1 MSDDRLI
8 SRANLSHIETNLA
21 AISQRMHHI
30 SSVVSS
36 IDNKVDNVDNKIDN
50 FYSEF
55 TDLRNEFDE
64 FVSESKRIAALA
76 DAKQSI
82 VILKQEIEENFGYYD
97 DVRRHTVGILN
108 ANDVGIVR
116 KETMSNATEELMMK
130 APRYWLAPAL
140 IALSAWIADDRE
152 LAEKALKEA
161 IRRDDEKTSL
171 LFCLISRRAN
181 KFNGALTWLDRYFS
195 MQDPSKMERRIV
207 VVLDAFASG
216 LFGPDANGLCSEK
229 ISLWIEDLSNKSGFI
244 ENQRDQWS
252 KALLDK
258 IVFINDEEFP
268 LISKYSPT
276 WQKLKE
282 VLTWANTHEYVYNY
296 FYNIF
301 NAEVKNVTMISEKID
316 EILDNL
322 VNNYDNEELP
332 KRALLRKNE
341 LIVEENGNVGRA
353 NIRYDAEF
361 QSYEEYS
368 DFSEHLTNIALFPE
382 SSGALIATQ
391 KLAVSLSKDWIIDA
405 YSDLTTKSRAEV
417 PIDIEINIDDWK
429 GVTRDGSNEEEL
441 VQSINNH
448 IAEKKANALSKIK
461 WIGNAIVTGI
471 IGLICTFVLLSWFNN
486 ILFII
491 PGLGVTIYLIYKAK
505 MDYKKKIE
513 STNKKFDDYSES
525 CLKHL
530 RGILAEIV
538 DYRMMYA
545 EKDKNY
551 SKVVDFLG
559 SISSSSLISDG
570 AFEKRRSIIL

>member
-8 SRANLSHIETNLA
+8 SRANLSCIESNLA
-21 AISQRMHHI
+21 SISQRMNSI
-30 SSVVSS
+30 ANTVSSV
-36 IDNKVDNVDNKIDN
+36 DTKVDN

-55 TDLRNEFDE
+55 IELRDE
-64 FVSESKRIAALA
+64 FNDFVLESKRIAALA
-76 DAKQSI
+76 DAKQSV

-97 DVRRHTVGILN
+97 EVRRHTVGILN
-108 ANDVGIVR
+108 ANDLGIVK
-116 KETMSNATEELMMK
+116 KETMANTTEELMMK

-140 IALSAWIADDRE
+140 IALAAWIADDVE
-152 LAEKALKEA
+152 LAEKSLKEA

-171 LFCLISRRAN
+171 MFCLISRRAV
-181 KFNGALTWLDRYFS
+181 KLNGSLTWLDRYFS
-195 MQDPSKMERRIV
+195 MQDPSKMERRIII
-207 VVLDAFASG
+207 VLDAFASG
-216 LFGPDANGLCSEK
+216 LFGPDANGLCYEK
-229 ISLWIEDLSNKSGFI
+229 IALWIDELSNKSGFI

-258 IVFINDEEFP
+258 IVFINDEDFP
-268 LISKYSPT
+268 LLSKYSTT
-276 WQKLKE
+276 WPKLKE

-301 NAEVKNVTMISEKID
+301 NAEVKNVTLISEKVD

-341 LIVEENGNVGRA
+341 LIVEENGDIARA

-405 YSDLTTKSRAEV
+405 YSDITTKSRAEV
-417 PIDIEINIDDWK
+417 PLDIEINIDDWK

-441 VQSINNH
+441 VNSFSDYV
-448 IAEKKANALSKIK
+448 AKKREYTLGKIK
-461 WIGNAIVTGI
+461 WIGKAVITGI
-471 IGLICTFVLLSWFNN
+471 IGFICIFVLMSFNIILSVAA
-486 ILFII
+486 
-491 PGLGVTIYLIYKAK
+491 LGVTGYLIYKARD
-505 MDYKKKIE
+505 DYNKKIQ
-513 STNKKFDDYSES
+513 STNEKFDDY
-525 CLKHL
+525 LKQSLINL

-538 DYRMMYA
+538 DYRNIYA
-545 EKDKNY
+545 EKDNNY
-551 SKVVDFLG
+551 SKVIDFLTG
-559 SISSSSLISDG
+559 ISSSSLINDG
-570 AFEKRRSIIL
+570 AFENRRSIIL

>member
-1 MSDDRLI
+1 MSDYRLI
-8 SRANLSHIETNLA
+8 SRANLAHIETNLS
-21 AISQRMHHI
+21 AIAQRMHQL
-30 SSVVSS
+30 SSAVSS
-36 IDNKVDNVDNKIDN
+36 IDRKVSDVDSKVDN

-55 TDLRNEFDE
+55 VELRDEFDE
-64 FVSESKRIAALA
+64 FVAESKRIAALA

-97 DVRRHTVGILN
+97 EVRRHTVGILN
-108 ANDVGIVR
+108 ANDIGIVR

-171 LFCLISRRAN
+171 LFCLISRRAG

-195 MQDPSKMERRIV
+195 MQDPSKMERRII

-229 ISLWIEDLSNKSGFI
+229 ISIWIEELSNKSGFI

-258 IVFINDEEFP
+258 IAFIDDSGFP
-268 LISKYSPT
+268 LLVKYSPT
-276 WQKLKE
+276 WPKMKE
-282 VLTWANTHEYVYNY
+282 VLTWANTHEYVYDY

-301 NAEVKNVTMISEKID
+301 NAEVKNVTMITEKVD

-341 LIVEENGNVGRA
+341 IIVEENGNVGRA

-361 QSYEEYS
+361 QAYEEYS

-382 SSGALIATQ
+382 SSGALVATQ

-405 YSDLTTKSRAEV
+405 YSDLTTKSRSEV

-429 GVTRDGSNEEEL
+429 GTTRDGSNEDEL
-441 VQSINNH
+441 VQSFDAH
-448 IAEKKANALSKIK
+448 VGKKRENALSKVK
-461 WIGNAIVTGI
+461 WVGKAVVTGI
-471 IGLICTFVLLSWFNN
+471 IGLICAFVLKSFNP
-486 ILFII
+486 IVVVACLA
-491 PGLGVTIYLIYKAK
+491 VTAYLVYKAK
-505 MDYKKKIE
+505 NDYTKKIE
-513 STNKKFDDYSES
+513 SLNKKFDDYLEQS
-525 CLKHL
+525 LINL

-538 DYRMMYA
+538 DYRRLYT
-545 EKDKNY
+545 EKDNNY
-551 SKVVDFLG
+551 NKVVSFLS
-559 SISSSSLISDG
+559 SISSSSLINDG

>member
-8 SRANLSHIETNLA
+8 SRANLAHIETNLS
-21 AISQRMHHI
+21 AIAQRMHQL
-30 SSVVSS
+30 SSAVSS
-36 IDNKVDNVDNKIDN
+36 IDRKVSDVDSKVDN

-55 TDLRNEFDE
+55 VELRDEFDE
-64 FVSESKRIAALA
+64 FVAESKRIAALA

-97 DVRRHTVGILN
+97 EVRRHTVGILN
-108 ANDVGIVR
+108 ANDIGIVR

-171 LFCLISRRAN
+171 LFCLISRRAG

-195 MQDPSKMERRIV
+195 MQDPSKMERRII
-207 VVLDAFASG
+207 VVLDG
-216 LFGPDANGLCSEK
+216 LFGTDANGLCSEK
-229 ISLWIEDLSNKSGFI
+229 ISIWIEELSNKSGFI

-258 IVFINDEEFP
+258 IAFIDDSGFP
-268 LISKYSPT
+268 LLVKYSPT
-276 WQKLKE
+276 WPKMKE
-282 VLTWANTHEYVYNY
+282 VLTWANTHEYVYDY

-301 NAEVKNVTMISEKID
+301 NAEVKNVTMITEKVD

-341 LIVEENGNVGRA
+341 IIVEENGNVGRA

-361 QSYEEYS
+361 QAYEEYS

-382 SSGALIATQ
+382 SSGALVATQ

-405 YSDLTTKSRAEV
+405 YSDLTTKSRSEV

-429 GVTRDGSNEEEL
+429 GTTRDGSIEDEL
-441 VQSINNH
+441 VQSFDAH
-448 IAEKKANALSKIK
+448 VGKKRENALSKVK
-461 WIGNAIVTGI
+461 WVGKAVVTGI
-471 IGLICTFVLLSWFNN
+471 IGLICAFVLKSFNP
-486 ILFII
+486 IVVVACLA
-491 PGLGVTIYLIYKAK
+491 VTAYLVYKAK
-505 MDYKKKIE
+505 NDYTKKIE
-513 STNKKFDDYSES
+513 SLNKKFDDYLEKS
-525 CLKHL
+525 LINL

-538 DYRMMYA
+538 DYRRLYT
-545 EKDKNY
+545 EKDNNY
-551 SKVVDFLG
+551 NKVVSFLSG
-559 SISSSSLISDG
+559 ISSSSLINDG
-570 AFEKRRSIIL
+570 VFEKRRSIIL

>member
-8 SRANLSHIETNLA
+8 SRANLAHIETNLS
-21 AISQRMHHI
+21 AIAQRMHQL
-30 SSVVSS
+30 SSAVSS
-36 IDNKVDNVDNKIDN
+36 IDRKVSDVDSKVDN

-55 TDLRNEFDE
+55 VELRDEFDE
-64 FVSESKRIAALA
+64 FVAESKRIAALA

-97 DVRRHTVGILN
+97 EVRRHTVGILN
-108 ANDVGIVR
+108 ANDIGIVR
-116 KETMSNATEELMMK
+116 KETMSNTTEELMMK
-130 APRYWLAPAL
+130 APRYWLAPVL

-171 LFCLISRRAN
+171 LFCLISRRAG

-195 MQDPSKMERRIV
+195 MQDPSKMERRII

-229 ISLWIEDLSNKSGFI
+229 ISIWIEELSNKSGFI

-258 IVFINDEEFP
+258 IAFIDDSGFP
-268 LISKYSPT
+268 LLVKYSPT
-276 WQKLKE
+276 WPKMKE
-282 VLTWANTHEYVYNY
+282 VLTWANTHEYVYDY

-301 NAEVKNVTMISEKID
+301 NAEVKNVTMITEKVD

-341 LIVEENGNVGRA
+341 IIVEENGNVGRA

-361 QSYEEYS
+361 QAYEEYS

-382 SSGALIATQ
+382 SSGALVATQ

-405 YSDLTTKSRAEV
+405 YSDLTTKSRSEV

-429 GVTRDGSNEEEL
+429 GTTRDGSNEDEL
-441 VQSINNH
+441 VQSFDAH
-448 IAEKKANALSKIK
+448 VGKKRENALSKVK
-461 WIGNAIVTGI
+461 WVGKAVVTGI
-471 IGLICTFVLLSWFNN
+471 IGLICAFVLKSFNP
-486 ILFII
+486 IVVVACLA
-491 PGLGVTIYLIYKAK
+491 VTAYLVYKAK
-505 MDYKKKIE
+505 NDYTKKIE
-513 STNKKFDDYSES
+513 SLNKKFDDYLEQS
-525 CLKHL
+525 LINL

-538 DYRMMYA
+538 DYRRLYT
-545 EKDKNY
+545 EKDSNY
-551 SKVVDFLG
+551 NKVVSFLS
-559 SISSSSLISDG
+559 SISSSSLINDG

>member
-8 SRANLSHIETNLA
+8 SRANLAHIETNLS
-21 AISQRMHHI
+21 AIAQRMHQL
-30 SSVVSS
+30 SSAVSS
-36 IDNKVDNVDNKIDN
+36 IDRKVSDVDSKVDN

-55 TDLRNEFDE
+55 VELRDEFDE
-64 FVSESKRIAALA
+64 FVAESKRIAALA

-97 DVRRHTVGILN
+97 EVRRHTVGILN
-108 ANDVGIVR
+108 ANDIGIVR
-116 KETMSNATEELMMK
+116 KETMSNATEELMIK

-171 LFCLISRRAN
+171 LFCLISRRAG

-195 MQDPSKMERRIV
+195 MQDPSKMERRII

-229 ISLWIEDLSNKSGFI
+229 ISIWIEELSNKSGFI

-258 IVFINDEEFP
+258 IAFIDDSGFP
-268 LISKYSPT
+268 LLVKYSPT
-276 WQKLKE
+276 WPKMKE
-282 VLTWANTHEYVYNY
+282 VLTWANTHEYVYDY

-301 NAEVKNVTMISEKID
+301 NAEVKNVTMITEKVD

-341 LIVEENGNVGRA
+341 IIVEENGNVGRA

-361 QSYEEYS
+361 QAYEEYS

-382 SSGALIATQ
+382 SSGALVATQ

-405 YSDLTTKSRAEV
+405 YSDLTTKSRSEV

-429 GVTRDGSNEEEL
+429 GTTRDGSNEDEL
-441 VQSINNH
+441 VQSFDAH
-448 IAEKKANALSKIK
+448 VGKKRENALSKVK
-461 WIGNAIVTGI
+461 WVGKAVVTGI
-471 IGLICTFVLLSWFNN
+471 IGLICAFVLKSFNP
-486 ILFII
+486 IVVVACLA
-491 PGLGVTIYLIYKAK
+491 VTAYLVYKAK
-505 MDYKKKIE
+505 NDYTKKIE
-513 STNKKFDDYSES
+513 SLNKKFDDYLEQS
-525 CLKHL
+525 LINL

-538 DYRMMYA
+538 DYRRLYT
-545 EKDKNY
+545 EKDNNY
-551 SKVVDFLG
+551 NKVVSFLS
-559 SISSSSLISDG
+559 SISSSSLINDG

>member
-8 SRANLSHIETNLA
+8 SRANLAHIETNLS
-21 AISQRMHHI
+21 AIAQRMHQL
-30 SSVVSS
+30 SSAVSS
-36 IDNKVDNVDNKIDN
+36 IDRKVSDVDSKVDN

-55 TDLRNEFDE
+55 VELRDEFDE
-64 FVSESKRIAALA
+64 FVAESKRIAALA

-97 DVRRHTVGILN
+97 EVRRHTVGILN
-108 ANDVGIVR
+108 ANDIGIVR

-171 LFCLISRRAN
+171 LFCLISRRAG

-195 MQDPSKMERRIV
+195 MQDPSKMERRII

-229 ISLWIEDLSNKSGFI
+229 ISIWIEELSNKSGFI

-258 IVFINDEEFP
+258 IAFIDDSGFP
-268 LISKYSPT
+268 LLVKYSPT
-276 WQKLKE
+276 WPKMKE
-282 VLTWANTHEYVYNY
+282 VLTWANTHEYVYDY

-301 NAEVKNVTMISEKID
+301 NAEVKNVTMITEKVD

-341 LIVEENGNVGRA
+341 IIVEENGNVGRA

-361 QSYEEYS
+361 QAYEEYS

-382 SSGALIATQ
+382 SSGALVATQ

-405 YSDLTTKSRAEV
+405 YSDLTTKSRSEV

-429 GVTRDGSNEEEL
+429 GTTRDGSNEDEL
-441 VQSINNH
+441 VQSFDAH
-448 IAEKKANALSKIK
+448 VGKKRENALSKVK
-461 WIGNAIVTGI
+461 WVGKAVVTGI
-471 IGLICTFVLLSWFNN
+471 IGLICAFVLKSFNP
-486 ILFII
+486 IVVVACLA
-491 PGLGVTIYLIYKAK
+491 VTAYLVYKAK
-505 MDYKKKIE
+505 NDYTKKIE
-513 STNKKFDDYSES
+513 SLNKKFDDYLEQS
-525 CLKHL
+525 LINL

-538 DYRMMYA
+538 DYRRLYT
-545 EKDKNY
+545 EKDNNY
-551 SKVVDFLG
+551 NKVVSFLS
-559 SISSSSLISDG
+559 SISSSSLINDG

>member
-8 SRANLSHIETNLA
+8 SRANLAHIETNLS
-21 AISQRMHHI
+21 AIAQRMHQL
-30 SSVVSS
+30 SSAVSS
-36 IDNKVDNVDNKIDN
+36 IDRKVSDVDSKVDN

-55 TDLRNEFDE
+55 VELRDEFDE
-64 FVSESKRIAALA
+64 FVAESKRIAALA

-97 DVRRHTVGILN
+97 EVRRHTVGILN
-108 ANDVGIVR
+108 ANDIGIVR

-171 LFCLISRRAN
+171 LFCLISRRAR

-195 MQDPSKMERRIV
+195 MQDPSKMERRII

-229 ISLWIEDLSNKSGFI
+229 ISIWIEELSNKSGFI

-258 IVFINDEEFP
+258 IAFIDDSGFP
-268 LISKYSPT
+268 LLVKYSPT
-276 WQKLKE
+276 WPKMKE
-282 VLTWANTHEYVYNY
+282 VLTWANTHEYVYDY

-301 NAEVKNVTMISEKID
+301 NAEVKNVTMITEKVD

-341 LIVEENGNVGRA
+341 IIVEENGNVGRA

-361 QSYEEYS
+361 QAYEEYS

-382 SSGALIATQ
+382 SSGALVATQ

-405 YSDLTTKSRAEV
+405 YSDLTTKSRSEV

-429 GVTRDGSNEEEL
+429 GTTRDGSNEDEL
-441 VQSINNH
+441 VQSFDAH
-448 IAEKKANALSKIK
+448 VGKKRENALSKVK
-461 WIGNAIVTGI
+461 WVGKAVVTGI
-471 IGLICTFVLLSWFNN
+471 IGLICAFVLKSFNP
-486 ILFII
+486 IVVVACLA
-491 PGLGVTIYLIYKAK
+491 VTAYLVYKAK
-505 MDYKKKIE
+505 NDYTKKIE
-513 STNKKFDDYSES
+513 SLNKKFDDYLEQS
-525 CLKHL
+525 LINL

-538 DYRMMYA
+538 DYRRLYT
-545 EKDKNY
+545 EKDNNY
-551 SKVVDFLG
+551 NKVVSFLSG
-559 SISSSSLISDG
+559 ISSSSLINDG
-570 AFEKRRSIIL
+570 VFEKRRSIIL

>member
-8 SRANLSHIETNLA
+8 SRANLAHIETNLS
-21 AISQRMHHI
+21 AIAQRMHQL
-30 SSVVSS
+30 SSAVSS
-36 IDNKVDNVDNKIDN
+36 IDRKVSDVDSKVDN

-55 TDLRNEFDE
+55 VELRDEFDE
-64 FVSESKRIAALA
+64 FVAESKRIAALA

-97 DVRRHTVGILN
+97 EVRRHTVGILN
-108 ANDVGIVR
+108 ANDIGIVR

-171 LFCLISRRAN
+171 LFCLISRRAG

-195 MQDPSKMERRIV
+195 MQDPSKMERRII

-229 ISLWIEDLSNKSGFI
+229 ISIWIEELSNKSGFI

-258 IVFINDEEFP
+258 IAFIDDSGFP
-268 LISKYSPT
+268 LLVKYSPT
-276 WQKLKE
+276 WPKMKE
-282 VLTWANTHEYVYNY
+282 VLTWANTHEYVYDY

-301 NAEVKNVTMISEKID
+301 NAEVKNVTMITEKVD

-341 LIVEENGNVGRA
+341 IIVEENGNVGRA

-361 QSYEEYS
+361 QAYEEYS

-382 SSGALIATQ
+382 SSGALVATQ

-405 YSDLTTKSRAEV
+405 YSDLTTKSRSEV

-429 GVTRDGSNEEEL
+429 GTTRDGSNEDEL
-441 VQSINNH
+441 VQSFDAH
-448 IAEKKANALSKIK
+448 VGKKRENALSKVK
-461 WIGNAIVTGI
+461 WVGKAVVTGI
-471 IGLICTFVLLSWFNN
+471 IGLICAFVLKSFNP
-486 ILFII
+486 IVVVACLA
-491 PGLGVTIYLIYKAK
+491 VTAYLVYKAK
-505 MDYKKKIE
+505 NDYTKKIE
-513 STNKKFDDYSES
+513 SLNKKFDDYLEQS
-525 CLKHL
+525 LINL

-538 DYRMMYA
+538 DYRRLYT
-545 EKDKNY
+545 EKDNNY
-551 SKVVDFLG
+551 NKVVSFLSG
-559 SISSSSLISDG
+559 ISSSSLINDG
-570 AFEKRRSIIL
+570 VFEKRRSIIL

>member
-8 SRANLSHIETNLA
+8 SRANLAHIETNLS
-21 AISQRMHHI
+21 AIAQRMHQL
-30 SSVVSS
+30 SSAVSS
-36 IDNKVDNVDNKIDN
+36 IDRKVSDVDSKVDN

-55 TDLRNEFDE
+55 VELRDEFDE
-64 FVSESKRIAALA
+64 FVAESKRIAALA

-97 DVRRHTVGILN
+97 EVRRHTVGILN
-108 ANDVGIVR
+108 ANDIGIVR

-171 LFCLISRRAN
+171 LFCLISRRAG

-195 MQDPSKMERRIV
+195 MQDPSKMERRII

-229 ISLWIEDLSNKSGFI
+229 ISIWIEELSNKSGFI

-258 IVFINDEEFP
+258 IAFIDDSGFP
-268 LISKYSPT
+268 LLVKYSPT
-276 WQKLKE
+276 WPKMKE
-282 VLTWANTHEYVYNY
+282 VLTWANTHEYVYDY

-301 NAEVKNVTMISEKID
+301 NAEVKNVTMITEKVD

-341 LIVEENGNVGRA
+341 IIVEENGNVGRA

-361 QSYEEYS
+361 QAYEEYS

-382 SSGALIATQ
+382 SSGALVATQ

-405 YSDLTTKSRAEV
+405 YSDLTTKSRSEV

-429 GVTRDGSNEEEL
+429 GTTRDGSNEDEL
-441 VQSINNH
+441 VQSFDAH
-448 IAEKKANALSKIK
+448 VGKKRENALSKVK
-461 WIGNAIVTGI
+461 WVGKAVVTGI
-471 IGLICTFVLLSWFNN
+471 IGLICAFVLKSFNP
-486 ILFII
+486 IVVVACLA
-491 PGLGVTIYLIYKAK
+491 VTAYLVYKAK
-505 MDYKKKIE
+505 NDYTKKIE
-513 STNKKFDDYSES
+513 SLNKKFDDYLEQS
-525 CLKHL
+525 LINL

-538 DYRMMYA
+538 DYRRLYT
-545 EKDKNY
+545 EKDSNY
-551 SKVVDFLG
+551 NKVVSFLS
-559 SISSSSLISDG
+559 SISSSSLINDG